1 MQVKEITNPRY
12 TESGAIDCDV
22 LFEGM
27 DTPIPYTATAE
38 DTAETGQ
45 HIWQELQSGKWGEIA
60 PFSVTPEMLEAAK
73 AAKRQEIEAWR
84 TEQEAQPFTCEWNG
98 RTWNAGPD
106 SMARIAPVVMAAKS
120 DAARDVMTWGDA
132 DNQQV
137 QLSMS
142 ELEEL
147 AAAMAQAQADR
158 NDEIYQRQREMKEE
172 LNNLEDLHSI
182 REMTINGQSEQE
194 NQQASAKQ

>member
-1 MQVKEITNPRY
+1 MQIKEIKNPRY
-12 TESGAIDCDV
+12 LESGAIDCEV

-27 DTPIPYTATAE
+27 DDPVPYTATPE
-38 DTAETGQ
+38 DTAKTGQ
-45 HIWQELQSGKWGEIA
+45 QIWQELQSGKWGEIA
-60 PFSVTPEMLEAAK
+60 SFSVTPEMLESAK

-106 SMARIAPVVMAAKS
+106 SMARLYPVVMAAKS
-120 DAARDVMTWGDA
+120 DTTRDVMAWGDA

-137 QLSMS
+137 KLSMP

-147 AAAMAQAQADR
+147 AVAMAQAQVDR
-158 NDEIYQRQREMKEE
+158 NDEIYRRQRQMKDVLDS
-172 LNNLEDLHSI
+172 LNNLADI
-182 REMTINGQSEQE
+182 RAFQAGESE
-194 NQQASAKQ
+194 